1 MISNRQQPL
10 SPRLSVYRWHLTMV
24 ASLAHRASG
33 LFLIVFMVFYF
44 ILLSLMTGAPEQFD
58 LSLSLMH
65 SLYGRVLLWLGFASF
80 VYHFLNGIRFLLL
93 DAGYGESRYAMRLSA
108 RMVLAVTLLMAAGAA
123 VALL

>member
-1 MISNRQQPL
+1 
-10 SPRLSVYRWHLTMV
+10 MV